1 MSKVKIIRSEFI
13 NLANSSTKK
22 EVAEHYGLDEKEVTK
37 IAKVIG
43 ITFKKRKEDTFVI
56 VDDSVDTSVVEVE
69 PTIETVEP
77 TNITNT
83 EIPVEIQ

>member
-69 PTIETVEP
+69 PT
-77 TNITNT
+77 NITNT